1 MTKKPNHQVSK
12 ISGAKRAQLYVALLR
27 VTEQMFPDNVTASV
41 VTALVVAALNL
52 LDVVLSRR
60 QAVEAA
66 RRNRAAPLRAP
77 RPQ

>member
-12 ISGAKRAQLYVALLR
+12 ISGANRTQLYVALLR

-60 QAVEAA
+60 QAVDAA
-66 RRNRAAPLRAP
+66 RRGAAPLRAP